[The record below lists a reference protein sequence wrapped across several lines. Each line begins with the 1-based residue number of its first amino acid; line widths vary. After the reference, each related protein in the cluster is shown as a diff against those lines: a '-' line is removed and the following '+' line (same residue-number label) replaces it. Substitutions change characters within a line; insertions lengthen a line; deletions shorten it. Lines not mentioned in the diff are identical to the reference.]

1 MPQKRTGVAPL
12 DAFTEQLDRIVKD
25 STIDGRPD
33 ARTIVTAAKPH
44 FARLVS
50 DMSWLDDRY
59 LVPNRAGGDTT
70 HMLAKAPDESWT
82 VVATIFPPRFS
93 TPIHDH
99 VIWGLVG
106 VAHGVEQES
115 RYRRLD
121 DGSRPGHAELE
132 FTGQAENLPGAVMH
146 IIPPEEEIHLI
157 HNPSD
162 TPSCSIHVYG
172 GDLDTTLRHK
182 YDLERQTVED
192 YLSMYT
198 VTC

>member
-1 MPQKRTGVAPL
+1 VVQKRTGVARL
-12 DAFTEQLDRIVKD
+12 DSFTEQLDRIVED
-25 STIDGRPD
+25 FTTDGSPD
-33 ARTIVTAAKPH
+33 ARAIVTAAKPY
-44 FARLVS
+44 FAQLVS

-59 LVPNRAGGDTT
+59 LKPDREDDDTT

-106 VAHGVEQES
+106 VGHGVERES

-121 DGSRPGHAELE
+121 DGSQPGHAELE
-132 FTGQAENLPGAVMH
+132 FTGEAENLPGAVMH

-157 HNPSD
+157 HNPTD
-162 TPSCSIHVYG
+162 EPSCSIHVYG
-172 GDLDTTLRHK
+172 GDLDRTLRHK
-182 YDLERQTVED
+182 FDLERNTVED
-192 YLSMYT
+192 YLSTYT